1 MCMLHQDRFLTTRS
15 ASRLRG
21 LGRCYYV
28 HSNIHVTPQFSPYKY
43 HYLGMLQTR
52 HLHSRT
58 NIPTSIIVFSED
70 KHTYLG
76 DMSYSVF
83 YRVVYKLNGFTAARM
98 ANSVLRPLHVL
109 CKHYFSLFLMK
120 VQLFTFLPYRMM

>member
-28 HSNIHVTPQFSPYKY
+28 HSNIHVTPQFSPYKCQ
-43 HYLGMLQTR
+43 YLGMLQTC

-83 YRVVYKLNGFTAARM
+83 YRVVYKLNGFTAARI

-109 CKHYFSLFLMK
+109 CKNYFSLFLMK

>member
-1 MCMLHQDRFLTTRS
+1 
-15 ASRLRG
+15 
-21 LGRCYYV
+21 
-28 HSNIHVTPQFSPYKY
+28 
-43 HYLGMLQTR
+43 MLQTR

-70 KHTYLG
+70 KHIYLG

-98 ANSVLRPLHVL
+98 ANSVFRPLHVL
-109 CKHYFSLFLMK
+109 CKNYFPVFNEGAIIHLFALQDDVK
-120 VQLFTFLPYRMM
+120 SQLLLLLQLLLLPLLQIATYNNDLLKTATTMCIV